1 MPDTR
6 LPGMADQTQFAR
18 GRMATTLRV
27 VLGLIVGVTFVV
39 LVLRSVDF
47 AEVGALLSRASF
59 TPLALAFFAFVAD
72 FLLRAVRFWMMLLS
86 TTGRRLS
93 LRPTIGPFI
102 ASFGM
107 NDILPFRVGD
117 GFRVLWFSRQFKIPP
132 GTVLGTM
139 IVERILDLVTIV
151 LLGGVSLALVG
162 ASAPPGLVW
171 NFQLVLGVALAG
183 GIGLLFAP
191 ALLCQVVE
199 WVFGWINFAPLAKL
213 IAALRATSA
222 AILQIG
228 SWRRLTMLTVLS
240 LVLWVLESIVLVGVW
255 MSLGGSLGAVMKPF
269 LAFVFSTLG
278 TLVPSLPGHFGTFE
292 YFGIQAFA
300 LTGVD
305 ASMAAAVLLLAH
317 LILWAPTA
325 IFGVVWLLF
334 GAGGRFGTVH
344 DPAL

>member
-1 MPDTR
+1 MSDTR
-6 LPGMADQTQFAR
+6 LPGMADQTKFAH

-27 VLGLIVGVTFVV
+27 ALGLIVGVTFVV

-151 LLGGVSLALVG
+151 LLGGVSLTLVG
-162 ASAPPGLVW
+162 ASAPAGLVW

-191 ALLCQVVE
+191 ALLCRVVE
-199 WVFGWINFAPLAKL
+199 WVFGWINFAPLATL

-228 SWRRLTMLTVLS
+228 SWRRLTVLTVLS
-240 LVLWVLESIVLVGVW
+240 LALWVLESIVLVGVW
-255 MSLGGSLGAVMKPF
+255 MSLGGSLDAVMKPF

-305 ASMAAAVLLLAH
+305 VSMAAAVLLLAH

-334 GAGGRFGTVH
+334 GAGGRFRTVH
-344 DPAL
+344 DPAI